1 MLSPPPLRFNVAFAI
16 EGVDDPAEGGAVGFG
31 AFACCGVPFAL
42 SGEDPGEDVDG
53 ALCGIVA
60 GGI

>member
-1 MLSPPPLRFNVAFAI
+1 LRFNVAFAI
-16 EGVDDPAEGGAVGFG
+16 EGVDDPAEAGAVELG

-42 SGEDPGEDVDG
+42 SGEDAGEDVDG